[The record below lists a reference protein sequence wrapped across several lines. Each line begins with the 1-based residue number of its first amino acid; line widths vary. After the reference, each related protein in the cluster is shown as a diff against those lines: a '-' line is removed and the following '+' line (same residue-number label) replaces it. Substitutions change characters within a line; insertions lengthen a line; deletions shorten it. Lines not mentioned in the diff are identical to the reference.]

1 MAEDP
6 SLLHQ
11 HHFTVAEANAALEEV
26 RPMLLRL
33 RDARDR
39 LTEVEPHERL
49 AEAAPGNGGG
59 DAGRQVG
66 EAFLEVRDLLAHL
79 EERGIVVRDL
89 DRGLVDFPAIREGR
103 EVYLCWELGEEEISH
118 WHELD
123 AGYRGREPL

>member
-11 HHFTVAEANAALEEV
+11 RHFTLAEANAELEEV

-33 RDARDR
+33 REARDR
-39 LTEVEPHERL
+39 LTDAEPHEVL

-59 DAGRQVG
+59 EAGRQVG
-66 EAFLEVRDLLAHL
+66 EAFLEVRDLLADL
-79 EERGIVVRDL
+79 QERGIQVRDV
-89 DRGLVDFPAIREGR
+89 DRGLIDFPAIREGR
-103 EVYLCWELGEEEISH
+103 EVYLCWELGEEEIGY